1 MIGKTINRYKI
12 IGNIN
17 NRVVMAHNPN
27 AVEPWVVWWLDKDGD
42 PYSGSYFAR
51 RNAAAKEFME
61 RAFCVI
67 K

>member
-27 AVEPWVVWWLDKDGD
+27 AVEPWVVWWLT
-42 PYSGSYFAR
+42 ATEILT
-51 RNAAAKEFME
+51 AAVTLQAEMPLPKNLWREHF
-61 RAFCVI
+61 V
-67 K
+67 

>member
-1 MIGKTINRYKI
+1 MIGKTINRYEI

-27 AVEPWVVWWLDKDGD
+27 AVEPWVVWWL
-42 PYSGSYFAR
+42 YSGSYFAS